1 MAIENDD
8 EFDLNNSIDY
18 EALEEWYE
26 DAYND
31 NEYEDRKESYKA
43 DDEQYAELLR
53 ERDTDYSSNSNNNNR
68 EIKINYNNDS
78 FT

>member
-43 DDEQYAELLR
+43 DDE
-53 ERDTDYSSNSNNNNR
+53 
-68 EIKINYNNDS
+68 
-78 FT
+78 